1 MGESV
6 SEGIV
11 SRWLKAVG
19 DTVDEGEPLVEVTTD
34 KVDVEVPAPA
44 TGRLTEIVAA
54 EGETVAVGATLA
66 VIAPGPAATP
76 VASPAPEPELA
87 EAEATPPAPSP
98 AEPAAPQAAPDG
110 GPPLGSTADADG
122 GPPLSATADADGSP
136 LPTVAPEKAPQAEP
150 APPPVV
156 TPPAPSR
163 NANGL
168 DVDASPLARRA
179 AAKNGIDLH
188 AVRGSGPGGIVTKG
202 DVLGANAGSAPRRD
216 TTVRVAEGEHAE
228 PIKGPAS
235 ALVDYMERSRDIP
248 TATSFRT
255 VGVDVLDSR
264 RRQLNSALAAG
275 GNAGKVSFTH
285 LIGYAVARAA
295 AASPAMT
302 THFARTDDGKP
313 ARVPGPAHLG
323 LAVDS
328 VRKDGSRSLVVPVI
342 RNAADLPF
350 SAFRDEY
357 ERLIERARTNALS
370 ADELQGATL
379 TLTNPGGI
387 GTVASVPRLMPG
399 QGTIV
404 AVGAIGY
411 PAEWRGVSAT
421 SIRDLGVGKV
431 MTMSSTYDHRVI
443 QGAESGEFLGRIES
457 LLDGAEGFYEGVF
470 ASLGLIMPALE
481 ATAAGTAAS
490 SSPSPAPRV
499 SQGTPDRVLLGA
511 MQAATSLVKAHRTH
525 GHLGAHLDPLGSPP
539 IGDPAMDPATYGLT
553 EELMEQLPADL
564 LRVYVPGHNLAEV
577 LPNLRRVYCSTIA
590 FEIEHISS
598 HEQRVW
604 LREHIESGK
613 YRPALTVEDRLRL
626 LERLTKV
633 DAMERYQRAAFLGQ
647 KTFSLEGLDA
657 LVPMLETLM
666 TMVADDGIG
675 EAVLGMSH
683 RGRLAVVAHVANHS
697 YESILNAFEL
707 ASARREIAR
716 FASTGDVKYHV
727 GATGTY
733 HTENGKVILVRLLPN
748 PSHLEAIDPVVEGW
762 CRAAQTQRRATTLHL
777 DPMAALPVLIHG
789 DAAFAGQGV
798 VQEVLN
804 LQALPGYTTGGT
816 VHFIADNQVGFTT
829 DPQEGRSTR
838 YASDLAKGFDIPIV
852 HVNADDVEACL
863 AAVTFAYDYR
873 RAYRRDVMVHLI
885 GYRRFGHNEADEPA
899 YTQPLMYKKIRQHPT
914 VREIFATQ
922 LIADGLIRP
931 EQVEEQAKAMYAR
944 IADAHKRVKENLAAE
959 LDDLTHEQVVEEPD
973 DPMLRTAVSG
983 RQLTALNEQLLT
995 FPKHFTPN
1003 TKLIRQM
1010 ERRRTALLEGAIDW
1024 GTAEA
1029 LAFASLITQGHPIR
1043 LTGQDTV
1050 RGTFSHRHLA
1060 FHDEISGEVYIPMQ
1074 HLTDAQATF
1083 EVLNSPLSEV
1093 GCLGFE
1099 YGYSAADP
1107 ETLVIWEAQYGDFF
1121 NNAEMIVDQFV
1132 SSARAKW
1139 GQHSRLTMLL
1149 PHGYEGS
1156 GPEHSSARIER
1167 FLQLCAND
1175 NMRLANCTTPAQY
1188 FHLLRSQGL
1197 LGDPRPLV
1205 VFTPKSLLRLKES
1218 TSKLADL
1225 SSGRFQPVI
1234 DDPTGPERRDE
1245 VRTVLLCSGRIYYEL
1260 ILAPQRAEAADIAI
1274 ARVEQLYPLP
1284 IDSILDLVASYPNL
1298 ERLYWVQEEPQNMG
1312 AWGSLQR
1319 AIGLAR
1325 PYNIQW
1331 DYIGRPRRAS
1341 PSEGYAGSHQL
1352 EQERIVID
1360 AFATSRRG
1368 REPSAGES
1376 AATVPA
1382 TTHTSA

>member
-19 DTVDEGEPLVEVTTD
+19 DAVDEGEPVVEVTTD

-44 TGRLTEIVAA
+44 TGTLTQIVAA

-66 VIAPGPAATP
+66 VIAPGPAA
-76 VASPAPEPELA
+76 AAKPAPEPSTVDGATAPPAASEPQAPPTPVQASEPEPTLA
-87 EAEATPPAPSP
+87 APANASEQAAATPASPSEP
-98 AEPAAPQAAPDG
+98 EPAVGARD
-110 GPPLGSTADADG
+110 
-122 GPPLSATADADGSP
+122 SAS
-136 LPTVAPEKAPQAEP
+136 EQ
-150 APPPVV
+150 APPP
-156 TPPAPSR
+156 PPAATAS
-163 NANGL
+163 ASNGS

-188 AVRGSGPGGIVTKG
+188 SLHGTGPGGIVTKG
-202 DVLGANAGSAPRRD
+202 DVFAGKSGTAARQDATVHVAP
-216 TTVRVAEGEHAE
+216 GEPAE
-228 PIKGPAS
+228 PIKGPAA
-235 ALVDYMERSRDIP
+235 ALVGYMERSRDIP

-255 VGVDVLDSR
+255 VSVDVLDSR

-275 GNAGKVSFTH
+275 GNAAKVSFTH
-285 LIGYAVARAA
+285 LIGYAIARAA
-295 AASPAMT
+295 AATPAMT

-313 ARVPGPAHLG
+313 ARVRGPVHLG
-323 LAVDS
+323 LAVDT
-328 VRKDGSRSLVVPVI
+328 VLKDGTRSLVVPVI
-342 RNAADLPF
+342 RNAADLAF
-350 SAFRDEY
+350 IDFRDEY
-357 ERLIERARTNALS
+357 ERLIERARTNTLS
-370 ADELQGATL
+370 ADELQGAAL

-411 PAEWRGVSAT
+411 PTEWHGVADAT
-421 SIRDLGVGKV
+421 IRELGVGKV
-431 MTMSSTYDHRVI
+431 MTMTNTYDHRVI
-443 QGAESGEFLGRIES
+443 QGAESGEFLRLIES
-457 LLDGAEGFYEGVF
+457 LLDGGDGFYEGVF
-470 ASLGLIMPALE
+470 AGLGLILPPVEPSPARV
-481 ATAAGTAAS
+481 TAS
-490 SSPSPAPRV
+490 SSPQRSPAQVTP
-499 SQGTPDRVLLGA
+499 GTPDRVLLGA

-553 EELMEQLPADL
+553 EELMEQIPADL

-577 LPNLRRVYCSTIA
+577 LPNLRRTYCSTIA

-604 LREHIESGK
+604 LREHIESGQ

-647 KTFSLEGLDA
+647 KTFSIEGLDA

-675 EAVLGMSH
+675 EAVLGMPH

-707 ASARREIAR
+707 ASARRAIAR
-716 FASTGDVKYHV
+716 FESTGDVKYHI

-733 HTENGKVILVRLLPN
+733 HTETGKVILVRLLPN

-804 LQALPGYTTGGT
+804 FQSLPGYTTGGT

-829 DPQEGRSTR
+829 TPQEGRSTR

-899 YTQPLMYKKIRQHPT
+899 YTQPLMYQKIRRHPT
-914 VREIFATQ
+914 VREIFAAQ
-922 LIADGLIRP
+922 LVAEGIIRP
-931 EQVEEQAKAMYAR
+931 DEAEAQAKAAYAR
-944 IADAHKRVKENLAAE
+944 VAEAHKRVKENLAAE
-959 LDDLTHEQVVEEPD
+959 LDDLTHEQVIEEPD

-983 RQLTALNEQLLT
+983 RQLAALNEQLLT

-1003 TKLIRQM
+1003 TKLLRQM
-1010 ERRRTALLEGAIDW
+1010 ERRKTALLEGAIDW

-1060 FHDEISGEVYIPMQ
+1060 FHDEVNGELFIPMQ

-1167 FLQLCAND
+1167 FLQLSAND

-1197 LGDPRPLV
+1197 LADPRPLV
-1205 VFTPKSLLRLKES
+1205 IFTPKSLLRLKES

-1234 DDPTGPERRDE
+1234 DDPTAAERRDE
-1245 VRTVLLCSGRIYYEL
+1245 VHTLLLCSGRIYYEL
-1260 ILAPQRAEAADIAI
+1260 ILAPQRAEATDIAI

-1284 IDSILDLVASYPNL
+1284 IDSVLDLVASYPNL

-1319 AIGLAR
+1319 AIGVAR

-1331 DYIGRPRRAS
+1331 DYIGRPGRAS

-1352 EQERIVID
+1352 EQERIVTE

-1368 REPSAGES
+1368 RDGKS
-1376 AATVPA
+1376 AAVPA
-1382 TTHTSA
+1382 AAPTTA

>member
-1 MGESV
+1 MADPVSLTLPAMGESV

-19 DTVDEGEPLVEVTTD
+19 DSVEEGEPVVEVTTD

-44 TGRLTEIVAA
+44 TGQLTEIVAA

-66 VIAPGPAATP
+66 VIAPGAAAAPAPSPLAAAPEPQVEPAQSAQEPQAETAP
-76 VASPAPEPELA
+76 SPPTRAEDVPAPEPPPRP
-87 EAEATPPAPSP
+87 EAIPTTPTPRT
-98 AEPAAPQAAPDG
+98 APDG
-110 GPPLGSTADADG
+110 A
-122 GPPLSATADADGSP
+122 
-136 LPTVAPEKAPQAEP
+136 
-150 APPPVV
+150 
-156 TPPAPSR
+156 
-163 NANGL
+163 
-168 DVDASPLARRA
+168 DVDAAPLARRA
-179 AAKNGIDLH
+179 AARNGVDLRAIH
-188 AVRGSGPGGIVTKG
+188 GSGPGGIVTKA
-202 DVLGANAGSAPRRD
+202 DVLGAKSDGGPRHD
-216 TTVRVAEGEHAE
+216 ATPRVVDGEHAE
-228 PIKGPAS
+228 PIKGPAA

-248 TATSFRT
+248 TATSFRS

-264 RRQLNSALAAG
+264 RRQLSSALAAG

-285 LIGYAVARAA
+285 LIGYAIARAA
-295 AASPAMT
+295 AASPTMT
-302 THFARTDDGKP
+302 THFARTEDGKP
-313 ARVPGPAHLG
+313 VRVAGPVHLG

-342 RNAADLPF
+342 RNASELPF
-350 SAFRDEY
+350 KEFRGEY
-357 ERLIERARTNALS
+357 ERLIERARTNTLS

-379 TLTNPGGI
+379 TLTNPGGL

-404 AVGAIGY
+404 AIGAIGY
-411 PAEWRGVSAT
+411 PAEWRGVPEA

-431 MTMSSTYDHRVI
+431 MTMTSTYDHRVI
-443 QGAESGEFLGRIES
+443 QGAESGEFLGRIEAM
-457 LLDGAEGFYEGVF
+457 LDGAENFYDLVF
-470 ASLGLIMPALE
+470 ASLGLNLPPLETRPARRVSLPVP
-481 ATAAGTAAS
+481 A
-490 SSPSPAPRV
+490 APRPLGV
-499 SQGTPDRVLLGA
+499 GDGAPDRILLGA

-539 IGDPAMDPATYGLT
+539 IGDPAMEPSTYGLT
-553 EELMEQLPADL
+553 PELMEQIPADL
-564 LRVYVPGHNLAEV
+564 LRVYVPGRNLAEV
-577 LPNLRRVYCSTIA
+577 LPNLRRTYCGTIA

-613 YRPALTVEDRLRL
+613 YRPALTIEDRLRL
-626 LERLTKV
+626 LERLTRV

-666 TMVADDGIG
+666 SLVADDGIG
-675 EAVLGMSH
+675 EVVMGMPH

-707 ASARREIAR
+707 ASARRAIGR
-716 FASTGDVKYHV
+716 VDSTGDVKYHV

-733 HTENGKVILVRLLPN
+733 HTESGKVILVRLLPN

-804 LQALPGYTTGGT
+804 LQSLPGYTTGGT

-863 AAVTFAYDYR
+863 AAMTFAYDYR

-885 GYRRFGHNEADEPA
+885 GYRRFGHNETDEPA
-899 YTQPLMYKKIRQHPT
+899 YTQPLMYMKIRQHPT
-914 VREIFATQ
+914 VRELFAAQ
-922 LIADGLIRP
+922 LVADGLLRP
-931 EQVEEQAKAMYAR
+931 EDVEAQSKAMYAR

-959 LDDLTHEQVVEEPD
+959 LDDLTHEQVIEEPD
-973 DPMLRTAVSG
+973 DPTMRTAVSG
-983 RQLTALNEQLLT
+983 RQLAALNDQLLT

-1003 TKLIRQM
+1003 TKLLRQM
-1010 ERRRTALLEGAIDW
+1010 ERRKAAMLEGGVDW

-1029 LAFASLITQGHPIR
+1029 LAFASLITQAHPIR

-1060 FHDEISGEVYIPMQ
+1060 FHDERNGEVFIPMQ

-1188 FHLLRSQGL
+1188 FHLMRSQGL
-1197 LGDPRPLV
+1197 LNDPRPLII
-1205 VFTPKSLLRLKES
+1205 FTPKSLLRLKES
-1218 TSKLADL
+1218 TSRLADL
-1225 SSGRFQPVI
+1225 STGRFQPVI
-1234 DDPTGPERRDE
+1234 DDPTGAERRDE
-1245 VRTVLLCSGRIYYEL
+1245 VRSLLLCSGRIYYEL
-1260 ILAPQRAEAADIAI
+1260 SLAPQRVEATDVAI
-1274 ARVEQLYPLP
+1274 SRVEQLYPLP
-1284 IDSILDLVASYPNL
+1284 VDAILELVASYPKL

-1312 AWGSLQR
+1312 AWGSLER
-1319 AIGLAR
+1319 ALGLAR
-1325 PYNIQW
+1325 PPHVQW

-1352 EQERIVID
+1352 EQERIVTE

-1368 REPSAGES
+1368 QSG
-1376 AATVPA
+1376 AAAPVPV
-1382 TTHTSA
+1382 TTPITA

>member
-19 DTVDEGEPLVEVTTD
+19 DDVNEGEPLVEVTTD

-66 VIAPGPAATP
+66 VIAPGAPAASEAAT
-76 VASPAPEPELA
+76 SSEP
-87 EAEATPPAPSP
+87 S
-98 AEPAAPQAAPDG
+98 APD
-110 GPPLGSTADADG
+110 A
-122 GPPLSATADADGSP
+122 
-136 LPTVAPEKAPQAEP
+136 VAPESSPVAAEVATAP
-150 APPPVV
+150 APPPPPPD
-156 TPPAPSR
+156 TPAPVPSVP
-163 NANGL
+163 AEPPSTAPPTLQPIAASDGS
-168 DVDASPLARRA
+168 DVLAAPLARRA
-179 AAKNGIDLH
+179 AAKSGVDLH
-188 AVRGSGPGGIVTKG
+188 AVHGSGPGGIVTRA
-202 DVLGANAGSAPRRD
+202 DVLAARTGGAARRD
-216 TTVRVAEGEHAE
+216 TTVRVADGERAE
-228 PIKGPAS
+228 PIKGPAA
-235 ALVDYMERSRDIP
+235 ALVDYMESSRDIP

-255 VGVDVLDSR
+255 VSVDILDSR
-264 RRQLNSALAAG
+264 RRQLNAALAAG
-275 GNAGKVSFTH
+275 GNAAKVSFTH
-285 LIGYAVARAA
+285 LIGYAIARAA
-295 AASPAMT
+295 TASPAMT
-302 THFARTDDGKP
+302 GHFARTNDGKP
-313 ARVPGPAHLG
+313 ARVAGTAHLG

-328 VRKDGSRSLVVPVI
+328 VRKDGTRSLVVPVI
-342 RNAADLPF
+342 RNAADLSF
-350 SAFRDEY
+350 NEFRDEY
-357 ERLIERARTNALS
+357 ERLIERARTNTLS

-411 PAEWRGVSAT
+411 PAEWRTVADST
-421 SIRDLGVGKV
+421 IRDLGVGKV
-431 MTMSSTYDHRVI
+431 MTMTSTYDHRVI

-457 LLDGAEGFYEGVF
+457 LLDGAEGFYDQVF

-481 ATAAGTAAS
+481 AVPVRTVTAPTPATP
-490 SSPSPAPRV
+490 SPSTPA
-499 SQGTPDRVLLGA
+499 GAPDRVLLGA

-553 EELMEQLPADL
+553 QELMEQIPADL
-564 LRVYVPGHNLAEV
+564 LRVYVPGRNLAEV
-577 LPNLRRVYCSTIA
+577 LPNLRRTYCSTIA

-604 LREHIESGK
+604 LREHIESGQ
-613 YRPALTVEDRLRL
+613 YRPALAVEDRLRL

-647 KTFSLEGLDA
+647 KTFSIEGLDA

-683 RGRLAVVAHVANHS
+683 RGRLAVVAHVANRS

-716 FASTGDVKYHV
+716 FASTGDVKYHI

-733 HTENGKVILVRLLPN
+733 HTETGKVILVRLLPN

-804 LQALPGYTTGGT
+804 LQSLPGYTTGGT

-899 YTQPLMYKKIRQHPT
+899 YTQPLMYKKIREHPT
-914 VREIFATQ
+914 VREIFAAH
-922 LIADGLIRP
+922 LVAEGLIRP
-931 EQVEEQAKAMYAR
+931 EEVEAQAKAMYTR

-959 LDDLTHEQVVEEPD
+959 LDDLTHEQIMEEPD

-983 RQLTALNEQLLT
+983 RQLAALNEQLLT

-1010 ERRRTALLEGAIDW
+1010 ERRKSAILEGAIDW

-1060 FHDEISGEVYIPMQ
+1060 FHDERNGEVYIPMQ

-1197 LGDPRPLV
+1197 LGDPRPLI

-1218 TSKLADL
+1218 TSKLSDL
-1225 SSGRFQPVI
+1225 SSARFQPVI

-1245 VRTVLLCSGRIYYEL
+1245 VRTLLLCSGRMYYEL
-1260 ILAPQRAEAADIAI
+1260 SLAPQRAEATDIAI

-1284 IDSILDLVASYPNL
+1284 IDSILDLMASYPKL
-1298 ERLYWVQEEPQNMG
+1298 ERVFWVQEEPQNMG
-1312 AWGSLQR
+1312 AWGSLER
-1319 AIGLAR
+1319 AVGLAR
-1325 PYNIQW
+1325 PSQIQW
-1331 DYIGRPRRAS
+1331 DYIGRSRRAS

-1352 EQERIVID
+1352 EQERIVTD
-1360 AFATSRRG
+1360 AFATTRRG
-1368 REPSAGES
+1368 RQQSVDGSAT
-1376 AATVPA
+1376 AVPA
-1382 TTHTSA
+1382 TTHASA

>member
-19 DTVDEGEPLVEVTTD
+19 DTVDEGEPVVEVTTD

-66 VIAPGPAATP
+66 VIAPGPAAAP
-76 VASPAPEPELA
+76 VARPAPEPEAA
-87 EAEATPPAPSP
+87 EADATPPPPMP
-98 AEPAAPQAAPDG
+98 AKPDG
-110 GPPLGSTADADG
+110 GPPLRLAADADG
-122 GPPLSATADADGSP
+122 TPP
-136 LPTVAPEKAPQAEP
+136 PTVTPATTPQPEP
-150 APPPVV
+150 APPSVAIPP
-156 TPPAPSR
+156 TPAL
-163 NANGL
+163 NANGS

-188 AVRGSGPGGIVTKG
+188 GVHGSGPGGIVTKG
-202 DVLGANAGSAPRRD
+202 DVLAAHAGPAPRQD

-228 PIKGPAS
+228 PIKGPAA

-264 RRQLNSALAAG
+264 RRQLNAALAAG

-295 AASPAMT
+295 AASPGMT

-328 VRKDGSRSLVVPVI
+328 VRKDGTRSLVVPVI

-411 PAEWRGVSAT
+411 PAEWRNAPET
-421 SIRDLGVGKV
+421 TILDIGVGKV

-470 ASLGLIMPALE
+470 ASLGLIMPTLVQ
-481 ATAAGTAAS
+481 TAARTTAS
-490 SSPSPAPRV
+490 SSPSPSPSPPV
-499 SQGTPDRVLLGA
+499 SQGAPDRILLGA

-553 EELMEQLPADL
+553 EELMEQIPADL

-604 LREHIESGK
+604 LREHIEAGK

-647 KTFSLEGLDA
+647 KTFSIEGLDA

-789 DAAFAGQGV
+789 DAAFAGQGI

-804 LQALPGYTTGGT
+804 LQSLPGYTTGGT

-899 YTQPLMYKKIRQHPT
+899 YTQPLMYQKIRQHPT
-914 VREIFATQ
+914 VREIFAAQ
-922 LIADGLIRP
+922 LVTDGLIRP
-931 EQVEEQAKAMYAR
+931 EEVEAEAKAAYAR
-944 IADAHKRVKENLAAE
+944 VAEAHKRVKENLAAE
-959 LDDLTHEQVVEEPD
+959 LDDLTHEQVIEEPD

-983 RQLTALNEQLLT
+983 RQLAALNEQLLT

-1060 FHDEISGEVYIPMQ
+1060 FHDEVNGELFIPMQ
-1074 HLTDAQATF
+1074 HLTDALATF

-1167 FLQLCAND
+1167 FLQLSAND

-1197 LGDPRPLV
+1197 LADPRPLV
-1205 VFTPKSLLRLKES
+1205 IFTPKSLLRLKES

-1234 DDPTGPERRDE
+1234 DDPTATERRDE
-1245 VRTVLLCSGRIYYEL
+1245 VHTLLLCSGRIYYEL
-1260 ILAPQRAEAADIAI
+1260 ILAPQRAESTDIAI

-1284 IDSILDLVASYPNL
+1284 IDSILDLVSSYPNL

-1319 AIGLAR
+1319 AIGVAR

-1331 DYIGRPRRAS
+1331 DYIGRPGRAS

-1368 REPSAGES
+1368 RDPSAGES